1 MTIDDL
7 LYKLDSVHRSD
18 AIDRSIRDA
27 ALHAYQFIIAFKC
40 ARHIEGETSAAM
52 LKDMAWDCQ
61 TDESSKEDAAPSELA
76 RNV

>member
-7 LYKLDSVHRSD
+7 LYKLDSVYRSD
-18 AIDRSIRDA
+18 AIDRSTRDA
-27 ALHAYQFIIAFKC
+27 AQHAYQFIIAFKC

-61 TDESSKEDAAPSELA
+61 ADESSKDAAPGELA